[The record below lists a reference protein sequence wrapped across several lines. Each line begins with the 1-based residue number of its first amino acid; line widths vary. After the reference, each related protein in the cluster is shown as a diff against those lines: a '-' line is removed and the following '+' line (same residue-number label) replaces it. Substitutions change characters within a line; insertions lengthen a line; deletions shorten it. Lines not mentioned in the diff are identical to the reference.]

1 LELLDGREKLLGSAN
16 WNALAEL
23 DPLWTILSE
32 PEKKFGK
39 WDRAEFFGTGAREA
53 ERVLEMCRSN
63 AVNVSYGKLLDF
75 GCGVGRM
82 TRAFSGFFQSCIG
95 IDVSESMV
103 SLARNFNCDEPRC
116 DFVASDTLVL
126 PFADKTFDFVF
137 SVLVLQHL
145 PSKSLILSYI
155 AEFVRVAKDDGFV
168 VFQLPNEVPLR
179 RRVQLR
185 RRLWSLFSSIGMPRP
200 WLFKKLGLVPI
211 IIDGISRQEIEKFIL
226 AQGGRVQAVERYDPS
241 ESRFHSYYYFVTK
254 QRGSSSQ
261 DIPHEGPGLAA
272 ASSK

>member
-1 LELLDGREKLLGSAN
+1 MQLLDGREKLLDSAN

-23 DPLWTILSE
+23 DPLWTILSD

-39 WDRAEFFGTGAREA
+39 WDRAEFFGTGVREA
-53 ERVLEMCRSN
+53 ERVLAMCRSN
-63 AVNVSYGKLLDF
+63 SVTVTYGKVLDF

-103 SLARNFNCDEPRC
+103 ILARNFNSDEPRC
-116 DFVASDTLVL
+116 DFVVSDTPAL
-126 PFADKTFDFVF
+126 PFTDKSFDFVF

-155 AEFVRVAKDDGFV
+155 AEFVRVAKDDGV
-168 VFQLPNEVPLR
+168 IAFQLPNEVPLR

-185 RRLWSLFSSIGMPRP
+185 RLLWSLLSSIGIPRS
-200 WLFKKLGLVPI
+200 WLFKKFGLVPI

-261 DIPHEGPGLAA
+261 DIPHEGHGLAA
-272 ASSK
+272 VNSK